1 MKNRRKI
8 LVILMTLSTVC
19 LFSGWDR
26 DETKEEKLQYLQ
38 FNSTRMD
45 VKKYPTQQLSRF
57 WEDLGNTTPAE
68 NEKPEEPAED
78 KNFPSVLLIYE
89 GGETESLQ
97 FFKDSDKWFMETQ
110 DGTIYENADFI
121 TEWIPY
127 EEPENTENQPRVI
140 TSSEIDEELFGA
152 YLDALKDQELSD
164 LEGEV
169 VYKTEAFRQ
178 QGVPEEKI
186 QDQVR
191 QIFIKRWKLFDYAE
205 KEGFF
210 PTEEEQDQMVEDCI
224 ARIKDQPYYAE
235 YDKICK
241 DAGLSFDDIV
251 RKNKDLICELE
262 LTNKF
267 YDDRTAEFREGKD
280 ISDGHIYENFREYSI
295 AFMEENIYSQE
306 PESEEYKARLQELE
320 DAFEK
325 AGEA

>member
-8 LVILMTLSTVC
+8 LIILTTLSTVC
-19 LFSGWDR
+19 LLSGWDR
-26 DETKEEKLQYLQ
+26 DTTKEEKLQYLQ

-45 VKKYPTQQLSRF
+45 VKKYPPQQLSRF
-57 WEDLGNTTPAE
+57 WEDLESTIPTE
-68 NEKPEEPAED
+68 NAKPEEPAED

-89 GGETESLQ
+89 GGGTESLQ

-127 EEPENTENQPRVI
+127 EERENTENQPRVI
-140 TSSEIDEELFGA
+140 TSPEIDEELFGA
-152 YLDALKDQELSD
+152 YLDALKNQELSD
-164 LEGEV
+164 MEGEV

-178 QGVPEEKI
+178 QNIPSETIK
-186 QDQVR
+186 DQVR

-210 PTEEEQDQMVEDCI
+210 PTEEEQKQMVEDCI
-224 ARIKDQPYYAE
+224 ARIKDEPYYEE
-235 YDKICK
+235 YEKICK
-241 DAGLSFDDIV
+241 SEGLSFDDIV

-262 LTNKF
+262 LTHKF
-267 YDDRTAEFREGKD
+267 YDARTEEFKEGKD
-280 ISDGHIYENFREYSI
+280 ISDGYIYENFREYCV
-295 AFMEENIYSQE
+295 AFMEENVYGKE
-306 PESEEYKARLQELE
+306 PESEEYKERLQELE
-320 DAFEK
+320 EALEK

>member
-169 VYKTEAFRQ
+169 VHKTAAFRQ
-178 QGVPEEKI
+178 QGTPSEKI
-186 QDQVR
+186 GEEVR

-205 KEGFF
+205 KEGFL

-224 ARIKDQPYYAE
+224 AKIKDQPYYAE

>member
-89 GGETESLQ
+89 GGEIESLQ
-97 FFKDSDKWFMETQ
+97 FFKDRDKWFMETW
-110 DGTIYENADFI
+110 DGTVYENADFI

-127 EEPENTENQPRVI
+127 EEPENTEDQPSVI
-140 TSSEIDEELFGA
+140 TSAEIDEELFVT
-152 YLDALKDQELSD
+152 YLDALKKQELSD

-169 VYKTEAFRQ
+169 VYKIAAFRQ

>member
-1 MKNRRKI
+1 
-8 LVILMTLSTVC
+8 
-19 LFSGWDR
+19 
-26 DETKEEKLQYLQ
+26 
-38 FNSTRMD
+38 
-45 VKKYPTQQLSRF
+45 
-57 WEDLGNTTPAE
+57 
-68 NEKPEEPAED
+68 
-78 KNFPSVLLIYE
+78 
-89 GGETESLQ
+89 
-97 FFKDSDKWFMETQ
+97 METW
-110 DGTIYENADFI
+110 DGTVYENADFI

-127 EEPENTENQPRVI
+127 EEPENTEDQPSVI
-140 TSSEIDEELFGA
+140 TSAEIDEELFGE
-152 YLDALKDQELSD
+152 YLDALKKQELSD

-169 VYKTEAFRQ
+169 VHKTAAFRQ
-178 QGVPEEKI
+178 QGTPSEKI
-186 QDQVR
+186 EEEVR

>member
-89 GGETESLQ
+89 GGEIESLQ
-97 FFKDSDKWFMETQ
+97 FFKDRDKWFMETW
-110 DGTIYENADFI
+110 DGTVYENADFI

-127 EEPENTENQPRVI
+127 EEPENTEDQPSVI
-140 TSSEIDEELFGA
+140 TSAEIDEELFVT
-152 YLDALKDQELSD
+152 YLDALKKQELSD

-169 VYKTEAFRQ
+169 VHKTAAFRQ
-178 QGVPEEKI
+178 QGTPSEKI
-186 QDQVR
+186 EEEVR

-210 PTEEEQDQMVEDCI
+210 PTEEEQDQMGEDCI

>member
-127 EEPENTENQPRVI
+127 EE
-140 TSSEIDEELFGA
+140 LFGE
-152 YLDALKDQELSD
+152 YLDALKKQELSD

-169 VYKTEAFRQ
+169 VHKTAAFRQ
-178 QGVPEEKI
+178 QGTPSEKI
-186 QDQVR
+186 EEEVR

-205 KEGFF
+205 KEGFL

>member
-26 DETKEEKLQYLQ
+26 DEAKEEKLQYLQ

-45 VKKYPTQQLSRF
+45 VKKYPPQQLSRF
-57 WEDLGNTTPAE
+57 WEDLGSTTPAE
-68 NEKPEEPAED
+68 NEKTEEPVKD

-97 FFKDSDKWFMETQ
+97 FFKDSDKWFMETR
-110 DGTIYENADFI
+110 DGTVYENADFI

-127 EEPENTENQPRVI
+127 EEPENTEDQPSVI
-140 TSSEIDEELFGA
+140 TSAEIDEELFGT
-152 YLDALKDQELSD
+152 YLDALKKQELSD

-169 VYKTEAFRQ
+169 VYKIAAFRQ
-178 QGVPEEKI
+178 QGAPSEKI
-186 QDQVR
+186 EDQVR

-210 PTEEEQDQMVEDCI
+210 PTEEEQDQMVENCI

-320 DAFEK
+320 EAFEK

>member
-224 ARIKDQPYYAE
+224 AKIKDQPYYAE

>member
-1 MKNRRKI
+1 MKNKRKI

-89 GGETESLQ
+89 GGEIESLQ
-97 FFKDSDKWFMETQ
+97 FFKDRDKWFMETW
-110 DGTIYENADFI
+110 DGTVYENADFI

-127 EEPENTENQPRVI
+127 EEPENTEDQPSVI
-140 TSSEIDEELFGA
+140 TSAEIDEELFVT
-152 YLDALKDQELSD
+152 YLDALKKQELSD

-169 VYKTEAFRQ
+169 VYKIAAFRQ
-178 QGVPEEKI
+178 QGTPSEKI
-186 QDQVR
+186 EEEVR

>member
-26 DETKEEKLQYLQ
+26 NETKEEKLQYLQ

-152 YLDALKDQELSD
+152 YLDALKNQELSD

-169 VYKTEAFRQ
+169 VHKTAAFRQ
-178 QGVPEEKI
+178 QGTPSEKI
-186 QDQVR
+186 EEEVR

>member
-1 MKNRRKI
+1 MKNRRQI
-8 LVILMTLSTVC
+8 LIILMTLSTVC

-57 WEDLGNTTPAE
+57 WEDLGSTVSVE
-68 NEKPEEPAED
+68 NEEMKEPAED
-78 KNFPSVLLIYE
+78 KNFPSILLIYE
-89 GGETESLQ
+89 GGETESLR
-97 FFKDSDKWFMETQ
+97 FFKDNDKWFMETQ
-110 DGTIYENADFI
+110 DGTVYENADFI

-127 EEPENTENQPRVI
+127 EEPENTEDQPSVI
-140 TSSEIDEELFGA
+140 TSAEIDEELFVT
-152 YLDALKDQELSD
+152 YLDALKKKELSD

-169 VYKTEAFRQ
+169 VYKIAAFRQ
-178 QGVPEEKI
+178 QGTPSEKI
-186 QDQVR
+186 EDQVR

-224 ARIKDQPYYAE
+224 ARIKDQSYYAE

-251 RKNKDLICELE
+251 RRNKDLICELE

-267 YDDRTAEFREGKD
+267 YDDRTAEFKEGKD
-280 ISDGHIYENFREYSI
+280 ISDGHIYENLREYSVV
-295 AFMEENIYSQE
+295 FMEENIYGTE

-320 DAFEK
+320 EALGK
-325 AGEA
+325 IGEA

>member
-89 GGETESLQ
+89 GGEIESLQ
-97 FFKDSDKWFMETQ
+97 FFKDRDKWFMETW
-110 DGTIYENADFI
+110 DGTVYENADFI

-127 EEPENTENQPRVI
+127 EEPENTEDQPSVI
-140 TSSEIDEELFGA
+140 TSAEIDEELFVT
-152 YLDALKDQELSD
+152 YLDALKKQELSD

-169 VYKTEAFRQ
+169 VYKTAAFRQ
-178 QGVPEEKI
+178 QGTPSEKI
-186 QDQVR
+186 EEEVR

>member
-89 GGETESLQ
+89 GGEIESLQ
-97 FFKDSDKWFMETQ
+97 FFKDRDKWFMETW
-110 DGTIYENADFI
+110 DGTVYENADFI

-127 EEPENTENQPRVI
+127 EEPENTEDQPSVI
-140 TSSEIDEELFGA
+140 TSAEIDEELFVT
-152 YLDALKDQELSD
+152 YLDALKKQELSD

-169 VYKTEAFRQ
+169 VYKIAAFRQ
-178 QGVPEEKI
+178 QGTPSEKI
-186 QDQVR
+186 EEEVR

-205 KEGFF
+205 KDGFF

>member
-8 LVILMTLSTVC
+8 LMILTTLSAVC
-19 LFSGWDR
+19 LLSGWDR
-26 DETKEEKLQYLQ
+26 DTTKEEKLQYLQ

-45 VKKYPTQQLSRF
+45 VKKYSPQQLSRF

-89 GGETESLQ
+89 GGEIESLQ
-97 FFKDSDKWFMETQ
+97 FFKDRDKWFMETW
-110 DGTIYENADFI
+110 DGTVYENADFI

-127 EEPENTENQPRVI
+127 EEPENTEDQPSVI
-140 TSSEIDEELFGA
+140 TSAEIDEELFGA
-152 YLDALKDQELSD
+152 YLDALKKQELSD

-169 VYKTEAFRQ
+169 VYKIAAFRQ

-224 ARIKDQPYYAE
+224 AKIKDQPYYAE

>member
-89 GGETESLQ
+89 GGEIESLQ
-97 FFKDSDKWFMETQ
+97 FFKDRDKWFMETW
-110 DGTIYENADFI
+110 DGTVYENADFI

-127 EEPENTENQPRVI
+127 EESENTEDQPSVI
-140 TSSEIDEELFGA
+140 TSAEIDEELFGE
-152 YLDALKDQELSD
+152 YLDALKKQELSD

-169 VYKTEAFRQ
+169 VHKIAAFRQ
-178 QGVPEEKI
+178 QGTPSEKI
-186 QDQVR
+186 EEEVR

>member
-26 DETKEEKLQYLQ
+26 DEAKEEKLQYLQ

-45 VKKYPTQQLSRF
+45 VKKYPPQQLSRF
-57 WEDLGNTTPAE
+57 WEDLGSTTPTE

-89 GGETESLQ
+89 GGETESLR
-97 FFKDSDKWFMETQ
+97 FFKDNDKWFMETR
-110 DGTIYENADFI
+110 DGTVYENADFI

-127 EEPENTENQPRVI
+127 EEPENTEDQPSVI
-140 TSSEIDEELFGA
+140 TSAEIDEELFVT
-152 YLDALKDQELSD
+152 YLDALKKQELSD

-169 VYKTEAFRQ
+169 VYKIAAFRQ
-178 QGVPEEKI
+178 QGTPSEKI
-186 QDQVR
+186 EDQVR

-224 ARIKDQPYYAE
+224 ARIKDQSYYAE

-267 YDDRTAEFREGKD
+267 YDDRTEEFREGKD

-325 AGEA
+325 AGKA

>member
-89 GGETESLQ
+89 GGEIESLQ
-97 FFKDSDKWFMETQ
+97 FFKDRDKWFMETW
-110 DGTIYENADFI
+110 DGTVYENADFI

-127 EEPENTENQPRVI
+127 EEPENTEDQPSVI
-140 TSSEIDEELFGA
+140 TSAEIDEELFVT
-152 YLDALKDQELSD
+152 YLDALKKQELSD

-169 VYKTEAFRQ
+169 VYKIAAFRQ
-178 QGVPEEKI
+178 QGTPSEKI
-186 QDQVR
+186 EEEVR

>member
-89 GGETESLQ
+89 GGEIESLQ
-97 FFKDSDKWFMETQ
+97 FFKDRDKWFMETW
-110 DGTIYENADFI
+110 DGTVYENADFI

-127 EEPENTENQPRVI
+127 EEPENTEDQPSVI
-140 TSSEIDEELFGA
+140 TSAEIDEELFGE
-152 YLDALKDQELSD
+152 YLDALKKQELSD

-169 VYKTEAFRQ
+169 VHKTAAFRQ
-178 QGVPEEKI
+178 QGTPSEKI
-186 QDQVR
+186 EEEVR

-306 PESEEYKARLQELE
+306 PESEEYTARLQELE

>member
-8 LVILMTLSTVC
+8 LMILTTLSAVC
-19 LFSGWDR
+19 LLSGWDR
-26 DETKEEKLQYLQ
+26 DTTKEEKLQYLQ

-89 GGETESLQ
+89 GGEIESLQ
-97 FFKDSDKWFMETQ
+97 FFKDRDKWFMETW
-110 DGTIYENADFI
+110 DGTVYENADFI

-127 EEPENTENQPRVI
+127 EEPENTEDQPSVI
-140 TSSEIDEELFGA
+140 TSAEIDEELFGE
-152 YLDALKDQELSD
+152 YLDALKKQELSD

-169 VYKTEAFRQ
+169 VHKTAAFRQ
-178 QGVPEEKI
+178 QGTPSEKI
-186 QDQVR
+186 EEEVR

>member
-89 GGETESLQ
+89 GGEIESLQ
-97 FFKDSDKWFMETQ
+97 FFKDRDKWFMETW
-110 DGTIYENADFI
+110 DGTVYENADFI

-127 EEPENTENQPRVI
+127 EEPENTEDQPSVI
-140 TSSEIDEELFGA
+140 TSAEIDEELFVT
-152 YLDALKDQELSD
+152 YLDALKKQELSD

-169 VYKTEAFRQ
+169 VHKTAAFRQ
-178 QGVPEEKI
+178 QGTPSEKI
-186 QDQVR
+186 EEEVR

>member
-89 GGETESLQ
+89 GGEIESLQ
-97 FFKDSDKWFMETQ
+97 FFKDRDKWFMETW
-110 DGTIYENADFI
+110 DGTVYENADFI

-127 EEPENTENQPRVI
+127 EEPENTEDQPSVI
-140 TSSEIDEELFGA
+140 TSAEIDEELFVT
-152 YLDALKDQELSD
+152 YLDALKKQELSD

-169 VYKTEAFRQ
+169 VYKIAAFRQ

-224 ARIKDQPYYAE
+224 AKIKDQPYYAE

>member
-89 GGETESLQ
+89 GGEIESLQ
-97 FFKDSDKWFMETQ
+97 FFKDRDKWFMETW
-110 DGTIYENADFI
+110 DGTVYENADFI

-127 EEPENTENQPRVI
+127 EEPENTEDQPSVI
-140 TSSEIDEELFGA
+140 TSAEIDEELFGA

-205 KEGFF
+205 KDGFF
-210 PTEEEQDQMVEDCI
+210 PTEEEQEQMVEDCI
-224 ARIKDQPYYAE
+224 ARIKDEPYYEE
-235 YDKICK
+235 YEKICK

>member
-89 GGETESLQ
+89 GGEIESLQ
-97 FFKDSDKWFMETQ
+97 FFKDRDKWFMETR
-110 DGTIYENADFI
+110 DGTVYENADFI

-152 YLDALKDQELSD
+152 YLDALQNQELSD

-169 VYKTEAFRQ
+169 VYKTESFRQ
-178 QGVPEEKI
+178 QNIPSETIK
-186 QDQVR
+186 DQVR

>member
-1 MKNRRKI
+1 MKNKRKI
-8 LVILMTLSTVC
+8 LMVLMALSAIC

-26 DETKEEKLQYLQ
+26 DTTKEEKLQYLQ

-45 VKKYPTQQLSRF
+45 VKKYPPQQLSRF
-57 WEDLGNTTPAE
+57 WEDLGSTVSVE
-68 NEKPEEPAED
+68 NEDLKEIAED

-89 GGETESLQ
+89 GGETESLR
-97 FFKDSDKWFMETQ
+97 FFKDNDKWFMETQ
-110 DGTIYENADFI
+110 DGTVYENADFI

-127 EEPENTENQPRVI
+127 EEPENTEDQPSVI
-140 TSSEIDEELFGA
+140 TSAEIDEELFGE
-152 YLDALKDQELSD
+152 YLDALKKQELSD
-164 LEGEV
+164 LDGEV
-169 VYKTEAFRQ
+169 VYKTAAFRQ
-178 QGVPEEKI
+178 QGTPSEKI
-186 QDQVR
+186 EEEVR

-210 PTEEEQDQMVEDCI
+210 PTEEEQDQIVEDCI

-262 LTNKF
+262 LTYKF
-267 YDDRTAEFREGKD
+267 YNDRAAEFKEGKD
-280 ISDGHIYENFREYSI
+280 ISDGHIYENLREYSV
-295 AFMEENIYSQE
+295 AFMEENIYGTE

-320 DAFEK
+320 EALGK
-325 AGEA
+325 IGEA

>member
-26 DETKEEKLQYLQ
+26 DEAKEEKLQYLQ

-45 VKKYPTQQLSRF
+45 VKKYPPQQLSRF
-57 WEDLGNTTPAE
+57 WEDLGSTTPTE

-97 FFKDSDKWFMETQ
+97 FFKDSDKWFMETR
-110 DGTIYENADFI
+110 DGTVYENADFI

-127 EEPENTENQPRVI
+127 EEPENTEDQPSVI
-140 TSSEIDEELFGA
+140 TSAEIDEELFVT
-152 YLDALKDQELSD
+152 YLDALKKQELSD

-169 VYKTEAFRQ
+169 VYKIAAFRQ
-178 QGVPEEKI
+178 QGAPSEKI
-186 QDQVR
+186 EDQVR

-224 ARIKDQPYYAE
+224 ARIKDQSYYAE

-267 YDDRTAEFREGKD
+267 YDDRTEEFREGKD

-306 PESEEYKARLQELE
+306 PEHEEYKARLQELE

-325 AGEA
+325 AGKA

>member
-89 GGETESLQ
+89 GGEIESLQ
-97 FFKDSDKWFMETQ
+97 FFKDRDKWFMETW
-110 DGTIYENADFI
+110 DGTVYENADFI

-127 EEPENTENQPRVI
+127 EEPENTEDQPSVI
-140 TSSEIDEELFGA
+140 TSAEIDEELFGE
-152 YLDALKDQELSD
+152 YLDALKKQELSD

-169 VYKTEAFRQ
+169 VHKIAAFRQ
-178 QGVPEEKI
+178 QGTPSEKI
-186 QDQVR
+186 EEEVR

>member
-8 LVILMTLSTVC
+8 LVILMTLNTVC

-26 DETKEEKLQYLQ
+26 DTTKEEKLQYLQ

-45 VKKYPTQQLSRF
+45 VKKYPPQQLSRF
-57 WEDLGNTTPAE
+57 WEDLGSTVSVE
-68 NEKPEEPAED
+68 NEDLKDTAED

-89 GGETESLQ
+89 GGETESLR
-97 FFKDSDKWFMETQ
+97 FFKDNDKWFMETR
-110 DGTIYENADFI
+110 DGTVYENADFI

-127 EEPENTENQPRVI
+127 EEPENTEDQPSVI
-140 TSSEIDEELFGA
+140 TSAEIDEELFGT
-152 YLDALKDQELSD
+152 YLDALKKQELSD

-169 VYKTEAFRQ
+169 VYKNAAFRQ
-178 QGVPEEKI
+178 QGTPSEKI
-186 QDQVR
+186 EDQVR

-210 PTEEEQDQMVEDCI
+210 PTEEEQDQIVEDCI
-224 ARIKDQPYYAE
+224 ARIKDQSYYAE

-267 YDDRTAEFREGKD
+267 YDDRTEEFREGKD

-325 AGEA
+325 AGKA

>member
-89 GGETESLQ
+89 GGEIESLQ
-97 FFKDSDKWFMETQ
+97 FFKDRDKWFMETW
-110 DGTIYENADFI
+110 DGTVYENADFI

-127 EEPENTENQPRVI
+127 EEPENTEDQPSVI
-140 TSSEIDEELFGA
+140 TSAEIDEELFGE
-152 YLDALKDQELSD
+152 YLDALKKQELSD

-169 VYKTEAFRQ
+169 VHKTAAFRQ
-178 QGVPEEKI
+178 QGTPSEKI
-186 QDQVR
+186 EEEVR

-325 AGEA
+325 AGKA